1 MKRHGKAND
10 KSGGGRMR
18 VRFPLTPARSPSE
31 EEREKRSLRVVTS
44 EWTGCSTIPR
54 TNYGG
59 KVAMRFRA
67 SIAVSSLFP
76 LPGGAGQGEGG
87 RFGKTNVAIPAK
99 NGGDIQPP
107 TLNIEHPMGFAALRN
122 GRWMFDVGGW
132 TLPQN
137 HRMNAA
143 TSNSSAAPRHPRRLT
158 VDDYVAGVLAG
169 DRAVLARA
177 ITLVESSARRHEAQ
191 AQEVLHR
198 LLPHTGKAKRIGITG
213 VPGVGKSTFIET
225 FGCLLTDKGHKL
237 AVLTIDPT
245 SARSGGSILGDKT
258 RMEKLSLAPNAFI
271 RPSPAGDHLGGV
283 ARRTRETML
292 LCEAAGFDPIL
303 VESVGV
309 GQTEIAL
316 RSMVDFFLLLL
327 LPGAGD
333 ELQGIK
339 KGIVEMA
346 DLVLINKADG
356 DNRARA
362 ANAKADQDAAL
373 HYLQPATPGWKT
385 EVALV
390 SGLTG
395 DGLPQTWERIKTF
408 YAELEPKGV
417 IAKRRQ
423 QQTLEWLQ
431 ALIQDEL
438 RRRFERNPR
447 VIAKLPELRAAL
459 LRGETTVVRAANAL
473 LEAHESAKIEEPK

>member
-1 MKRHGKAND
+1 MRVGDYKVDDDVRNRSHDAGRQPRSAGWQPAVSQAGSLRSVRRNWRRSMWRKPAD
-10 KSGGGRMR
+10 CQSAKQQTASLRYEWGGRM
-18 VRFPLTPARSPSE
+18 SE
-31 EEREKRSLRVVTS
+31 A
-44 EWTGCSTIPR
+44 G
-54 TNYGG
+54 
-59 KVAMRFRA
+59 
-67 SIAVSSLFP
+67 SS
-76 LPGGAGQGEGG
+76 
-87 RFGKTNVAIPAK
+87 
-99 NGGDIQPP
+99 
-107 TLNIEHPMGFAALRN
+107 
-122 GRWMFDVGGW
+122 
-132 TLPQN
+132 
-137 HRMNAA
+137 
-143 TSNSSAAPRHPRRLT
+143 SSAAPRHPRRLT

-169 DRAVLARA
+169 DRAILARA
-177 ITLVESSARRHEAQ
+177 ITLVESNSRQHEAQ
-191 AQEVLHR
+191 AQEVLNR

-225 FGCLLTDKGHKL
+225 FGCYLVEQGHKL

-258 RMEKLSLAPNAFI
+258 RMEKLCVAPNAFI
-271 RPSPAGDHLGGV
+271 RPSPSGDNLGGV

-292 LCEAAGFDPIL
+292 LCEAAGFDTIL

-309 GQTEIAL
+309 GQSEITL
-316 RSMVDFFLLLL
+316 HSMVDIFVLLL

-356 DNRARA
+356 ENRARA
-362 ANAKADQDAAL
+362 ELARADQDAAL

-395 DGLPQTWERIKTF
+395 EGVPEVWERIGKF
-408 YAELEPKGV
+408 YSTLAPKGA

-423 QQTLEWLQ
+423 QQTLEWLND
-431 ALIQDEL
+431 LIHDEL
-438 RRRFERNPR
+438 RRRFDHDPR
-447 VIAKLPELRAAL
+447 VMAKLPELREAL
-459 LRGETTVVRAANAL
+459 LRGELTTVRAANVL
-473 LEAHESAKIEEPK
+473 LEAHGNAKMEEPK

>member
-1 MKRHGKAND
+1 MSDGAAN
-10 KSGGGRMR
+10 
-18 VRFPLTPARSPSE
+18 
-31 EEREKRSLRVVTS
+31 
-44 EWTGCSTIPR
+44 
-54 TNYGG
+54 
-59 KVAMRFRA
+59 
-67 SIAVSSLFP
+67 
-76 LPGGAGQGEGG
+76 AG
-87 RFGKTNVAIPAK
+87 F
-99 NGGDIQPP
+99 
-107 TLNIEHPMGFAALRN
+107 
-122 GRWMFDVGGW
+122 
-132 TLPQN
+132 
-137 HRMNAA
+137 
-143 TSNSSAAPRHPRRLT
+143 APRHPRRLT

-177 ITLVESSARRHEAQ
+177 ITLVESNSRLHEAQ
-191 AQEVLHR
+191 AQEVLNR
-198 LLPHTGKAKRIGITG
+198 LLPHTGQTRRVGITG

-225 FGCLLTDKGHKL
+225 FGCYLVDRGHKL

-258 RMEKLSLAPNAFI
+258 RMEKLCIASNAFI
-271 RPSPAGDHLGGV
+271 RPSPSGDNLGGV

-292 LCEAAGFDPIL
+292 LCEAAGFDTIL

-309 GQTEIAL
+309 GQSEITL
-316 RSMVDFFLLLL
+316 HSMVDIFVLLL

-362 ANAKADQDAAL
+362 ELAQADQDAAL

-385 EVALV
+385 EVVLV

-395 DGLPQTWERIKTF
+395 EGVPEVWERILKF
-408 YAELEPKGV
+408 YAELEPKGF

-423 QQTLEWLQ
+423 QQTLDWLGD
-431 ALIQDEL
+431 LIHDEL
-438 RRRFERNPR
+438 RRRFYHDPR
-447 VIAKLPELRAAL
+447 VMTKLPELKEAL
-459 LRGETTVVRAANAL
+459 RRGELTVVRAAKIL
-473 LEAHESAKIEEPK
+473 LEAHGATNSENSDPKETHD